1 MKEKIT
7 EKKWFIYALVPL
19 CALCWGFSYLGTTVA
34 LASLAPMQLL
44 SLRWTVSALIFIILS
59 ALRIVRINYKGK
71 DIRLI
76 LMVGILQPC
85 IYSIFETMGI
95 KLTTTSE
102 SSIFIATIPLMVLLI
117 GSLFLHRKNSKKSVA

>member
-76 LMVGILQPC
+76 LMVGIL
-85 IYSIFETMGI
+85 
-95 KLTTTSE
+95 
-102 SSIFIATIPLMVLLI
+102 
-117 GSLFLHRKNSKKSVA
+117 